1 MADKRFII
9 SIGREC
15 GSGGHEIGEK
25 LAEHY
30 GIKLYDKNILDLL
43 AEETGK
49 DPGELAKMEE
59 SVSGWLPARKGGFL
73 DKEKDL
79 MNRLS
84 DSDRMYLYERAIIQ
98 RLAAKESF
106 VIIGRG
112 ANPVLESDPDTL
124 RLFVYA
130 PDSFK
135 IPRVKEYYRL
145 DSDKDAEKKMNQIDK
160 ERKEYFEYYT
170 GKAWGGKDCHDFS
183 IDSSMFGIDGTVDL
197 IIRIADKKLG
207 L

>member
-1 MADKRFII
+1 MADKRFVI

-49 DPGELAKMEE
+49 DPGELAKLEE
-59 SVSGWLPARKGGFL
+59 SISGWLPTRKGGFQE
-73 DKEKDL
+73 KTKDL

-98 RLAAKESF
+98 RLAAQESI
-106 VIIGRG
+106 VISGYFSSIISHSARYP
-112 ANPVLESDPDTL
+112 AAYLFSVIPVLSLPSQALHTGAGSTL
-124 RLFVYA
+124 KSCRYISM
-130 PDSFK
+130 P
-135 IPRVKEYYRL
+135 P
-145 DSDKDAEKKMNQIDK
+145 
-160 ERKEYFEYYT
+160 
-170 GKAWGGKDCHDFS
+170 
-183 IDSSMFGIDGTVDL
+183 SSRTAVIL
-197 IIRIADKKLG
+197 P
-207 L
+207 

>member
-1 MADKRFII
+1 MADKRFVI

-49 DPGELAKMEE
+49 DPGELAKLEE
-59 SVSGWLPARKGGFL
+59 SVSGWLPTRKGGFQE
-73 DKEKDL
+73 KTKDL

-98 RLAAKESF
+98 RLAVQESF

-112 ANPVLESDPDTL
+112 ANPVLESDPNTL

-135 IPRVKEYYRL
+135 IPRVKDYYRL

-170 GKAWGGKDCHDFS
+170 GKVWGGKDCHDFS
-183 IDSSMFGIDGTVDL
+183 VDSSMFGIDGTVDL